1 MGVGTAV
8 AEALKSLRRNGLMS
22 AASVATVAVSLFIL
36 SVFLLA
42 ALNLD
47 NLARTIESQLEV
59 RLYLAEGLDEAA
71 LEDLRSQLLALPG
84 VTEVLFVSK
93 EQALNDLKEQL
104 GDRYSH
110 LLEGVEEMNP
120 LRHSFRVFT
129 LGPAWVD
136 PVAAAA
142 AELDGVENVG
152 YTHDL
157 VQRLLRLT
165 NALRLGGLALV
176 GLMVLATV
184 LVISNTVRLTILARG
199 EEIYIMRLVGATAWF
214 IRWPF
219 LLEGMFLGVAGAL
232 VAGVVAWQGYS
243 WAVGWVYRSIPFMPV
258 VPVYP
263 LAWRLGLVLVAAGG
277 VVGALGSLLS
287 LRRFLRA

>member
-1 MGVGTAV
+1 MGAGAAVG
-8 AEALKSLRRNGLMS
+8 EALKSLRRNGLMS

-59 RLYLAEGLDEAA
+59 RLYLAEGLDDAA
-71 LEDLRSQLLALPG
+71 LEDLRSRLLALSG

-120 LRHSFRVFT
+120 LRDSFRVFT

-136 PVAAAA
+136 SVAAAA

-165 NALRLGGLALV
+165 NALRLGGLTLV

-184 LVISNTVRLTILARG
+184 LVISNTVRLTILARS
-199 EEIYIMRLVGATAWF
+199 EEIYIMRLVGATDWF

-219 LLEGMFLGVAGAL
+219 LLEGMFLGIAGAL

-263 LAWRLGLVLVAAGG
+263 LAWRLGLVLVAVGG

-287 LRRFLRA
+287 MRRFLRA